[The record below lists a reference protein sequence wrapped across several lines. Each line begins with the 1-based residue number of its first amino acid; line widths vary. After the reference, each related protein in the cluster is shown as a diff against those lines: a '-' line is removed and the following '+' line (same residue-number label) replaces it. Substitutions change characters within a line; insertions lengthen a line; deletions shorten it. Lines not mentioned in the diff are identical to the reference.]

1 VATLTMQGN
10 GTFTSA
16 TDFNV
21 GDVGSSQG
29 TLNIKDTSALTVNTG
44 GGFFVGS
51 ANASGSTASGVV
63 NQTGGTLTANRTVD
77 GAFVLGGRLTG
88 VTGGSG
94 TYNLSGGTVTNAG
107 NAWIGG
113 YGTGTVNQ
121 TGGTWN
127 NTGWVSI
134 GRQAGSTGT
143 YSISSGTLNQTGA
156 GTEIL

>member
-1 VATLTMQGN
+1 VGTLTMQGN

-16 TDFNV
+16 SDFNV

-29 TLNIKDTSALTVNTG
+29 TLNINDSAALTVGSATV

-63 NQTGGTLTANRTVD
+63 NQSGGTLTSNRTAD
-77 GAFVLGGRLTG
+77 GFFVIGGRLAG

-94 TYNLSGGTVTNAG
+94 TYNLSGGTVTNAA

-113 YGTGTVNQ
+113 YGT
-121 TGGTWN
+121 
-127 NTGWVSI
+127 
-134 GRQAGSTGT
+134 
-143 YSISSGTLNQTGA
+143 
-156 GTEIL
+156 